1 MNTDSKILG
10 YFSACFAIVIWGIT
24 FVCTKHLL
32 LYFSAL
38 EILFIRFIQ
47 AYVFLF
53 ILYPN
58 LYSAS
63 FRKNPH
69 IFTDFAICNSSTTL
83 RVC

>member
-53 ILYPN
+53 ILYPHKLKVSKKEKN
-58 LYSAS
+58 DCKKGEFYEWFDFKS
-63 FRKNPH
+63 F
-69 IFTDFAICNSSTTL
+69 D
-83 RVC
+83 